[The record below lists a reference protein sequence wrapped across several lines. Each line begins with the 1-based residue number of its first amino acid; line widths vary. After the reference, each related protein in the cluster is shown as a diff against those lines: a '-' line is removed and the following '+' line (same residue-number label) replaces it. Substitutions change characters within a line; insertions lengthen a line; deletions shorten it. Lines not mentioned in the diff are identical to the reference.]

1 MRGDS
6 MKKRVFG
13 IFLIFSTFFLIT
25 ANYSK
30 AVNYDK
36 KIQEEEQKK
45 KEYEKKADGLEEEM
59 KEVEGEKEDTLSFIK
74 KLDKK
79 TEKLE
84 ADVAQLEAEEKETR
98 QQLTAAQNELSAAQ
112 EEKEKQYSTMKK
124 RIKYMYE
131 NGNSQYLEILFG
143 ASSITDLLSRSEY
156 VEKIAEYDNQIFVRF
171 EETCQEIEK
180 REKEIQQALEKVSR
194 LVAEKKEETQE
205 MNELT
210 QQKQYELDKYN
221 KQLSLSK
228 EKWEN
233 YNKQAVAAE
242 NAVENLLKKKQEE
255 MEKEQTG
262 ETADSSNNGS
272 MIWPLPNG
280 AGRIS
285 SSFGPR
291 KSPTAGASSY
301 HKGIDIAATSGTP
314 IWAAA
319 GGKVI
324 TAAYSSSAGNYV
336 MISHGNRLYTVYMH
350 CSRLAVKEGDNVKR
364 KQVIAYVGST
374 GISTGAHLHFGV
386 SKDGSYVNPLNYVSK

>member
-1 MRGDS
+1 
-6 MKKRVFG
+6 MKKRVLG
-13 IFLIFSTFFLIT
+13 IFLIFSIFFWIT
-25 ANYSK
+25 ADCSK
-30 AVNYDK
+30 AVNYDQ

-59 KEVEGEKEDTLSFIK
+59 KEMEGEKEDTLSFIK
-74 KLDKK
+74 KMDQK

-84 ADVAQLEAEEKETR
+84 ADVARLEAEEKETR
-98 QQLTAAQNELSAAQ
+98 QKLTAAQNELVEAQ

-143 ASSITDLLSRSEY
+143 ARSITDLLNRSEY
-156 VEKIAEYDNQIFVRF
+156 VEKMAEYDNQIFVRF
-171 EETCQEIEK
+171 EETCQKIEK
-180 REKEIQQALEKVSR
+180 REKEIQEALEKVSR
-194 LVAEKKEETQE
+194 LAAEKKAETQE

-210 QQKQYELDKYN
+210 QQKQCELDKYN

-228 EKWEN
+228 EQWEN

-242 NAVENLLKKKQEE
+242 NAVEDLLKKKQEE
-255 MEKEQTG
+255 MEKQQSG
-262 ETADSSNNGS
+262 ESADSSNTGS

-280 AGRIS
+280 VGRIS

-301 HKGIDIAATSGTP
+301 HKGIDIATSSGTP

-319 GGKVI
+319 DGKVI

-350 CSRLAVKEGDNVKR
+350 CSRLAVKEGDVVKR